1 MIVKQNEQNKLLK
14 YSIED
19 ELTEIYLKS
28 DVILLD
34 DVFQKDIK
42 VSIKE
47 FDNNP
52 VFVSVYIV
60 ILISVEWNRMVL
72 LYKRFEIKIWF

>member
-1 MIVKQNEQNKLLK
+1 MIEKQNEQKELLK
-14 YSIED
+14 YSIQD

-34 DVFQKDIK
+34 DVFHKDIK
-42 VSIKE
+42 VSIKD

-52 VFVSVYIV
+52 VFVSV
-60 ILISVEWNRMVL
+60 
-72 LYKRFEIKIWF
+72 